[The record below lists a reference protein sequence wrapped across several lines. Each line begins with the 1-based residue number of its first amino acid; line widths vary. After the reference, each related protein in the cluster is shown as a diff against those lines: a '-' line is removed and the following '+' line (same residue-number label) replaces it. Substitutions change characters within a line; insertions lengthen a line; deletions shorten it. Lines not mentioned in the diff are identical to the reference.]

1 METLLHLKI
10 YYRKVLIFCRNIY
23 PCYHWLSYADE
34 CDDHIQTTVVNVTQ
48 PMAVTWLWIFAVY
61 PLQVLERIFLKKN
74 SGEKWVPE
82 VKVLVGDFR

>member
-1 METLLHLKI
+1 MS
-10 YYRKVLIFCRNIY
+10 
-23 PCYHWLSYADE
+23 LSVMGTAVG
-34 CDDHIQTTVVNVTQ
+34 CDNHCQITAGNVTQ
-48 PMAVTWLWIFAVY
+48 QLTVTWLWIFAVY